1 MKFDYVIA
9 GGGFAGAYCAR
20 ELGRKLG
27 AHRVALVA
35 ERNVLVFHPM
45 LAEVAG
51 STLGPMDVVNPLR
64 QLCKSATV
72 LQGSIQKV
80 DYTAKE
86 LIVDGGRFTRNQ
98 HLGFGQLVLA
108 LGSVTNLNQIPGFSE
123 HGWPM
128 KNVADAL
135 RLRSALINRL
145 EEANLVDDPA
155 VRARLMTFVVVGG
168 GYTGVETAGQ
178 LRGFFRQARKFYPEL
193 KAVPLKLILVHS
205 GPELLPEIGAKLGRH
220 ALEVLQ
226 KRGVDVRLNTKVESM
241 TARKVSFAGGESIET
256 HTVITTIGNAPNPV
270 IQELAK
276 DLKLEM
282 PKGRLTVEPTMQV
295 PGQPG
300 LWAIG
305 DCAGVPWVDRGEA
318 KLAPP
323 TAQLALREGRQLA
336 ANILRAEKGQPLQP
350 FTYRYLGQLATIGE
364 HEAVAEILGFHFRG
378 FLAWWMWRT
387 IYLAKLPGVFRKLRV
402 MIDWTVE
409 LVFPPDISILL
420 PPPDEV
426 MRPIHLEA
434 GEPLFEKGALARAV
448 YYVRK
453 GAVALTG
460 DAGQPD
466 RVIRSGEVI
475 DREEADATHQW
486 KCAAQ
491 ATETSD
497 LIVFRGRAYVLLR
510 EELKISPRGKPA
522 APTAQPPPAP
532 APQSA
537 PAGPI

>member
-27 AHRVALVA
+27 AQRVALIA
-35 ERNVLVFHPM
+35 ERNVMVFHPM

-51 STLGPMDVVNPLR
+51 SSLGPLDVVNPLR
-64 QLCKSATV
+64 QLCKAATV
-72 LQGSIQKV
+72 LQGSVQRV
-80 DYTAKE
+80 DYAAKH
-86 LIVDGGRFTRNQ
+86 LVVDGGRFTRNQ
-98 HLGFGQLVLA
+98 HIGFGQLVIA

-155 VRARLMTFVVVGG
+155 VRARLLTFVVVGG

-178 LRGFFRQARKFYPEL
+178 LRGFFRQALRFYPKL
-193 KAVPLKLILVHS
+193 KPVPLKLVLVHS
-205 GPELLPEIGAKLGRH
+205 GPELLPEIGAKLGHH
-220 ALEVLQ
+220 ALEVLR

-241 TARKVSFAGGESIET
+241 TARKVTFAGGELIET
-256 HTVITTIGNAPNPV
+256 HTVVTTIGNSPNPV
-270 IQELAK
+270 VAELAR

-282 PKGRLTVEPTMQV
+282 PKGRLTVEPTMRV
-295 PGQPG
+295 PGKPD

-305 DCAGVPWVDRGEA
+305 DCAGVPWNDRGVQ

-336 ANILRAEKGQPLQP
+336 ANILRAEQGQPLQP

-378 FLAWWMWRT
+378 FLAWWLWRT
-387 IYLAKLPGVFRKLRV
+387 IYLAKLPGTLRKLRV

-409 LVFPPDISILL
+409 LIFPPDISVIV

-426 MRPIHLEA
+426 LRPIHLEA
-434 GEPLFEKGALARAV
+434 GEPLFEKGGLARAV
-448 YYVRK
+448 FYVRK
-453 GAVALTG
+453 GAVKLT
-460 DAGQPD
+460 AHAEKPE
-466 RVIRSGEVI
+466 RMIRAGEVI
-475 DREEADATHQW
+475 DRDEADADHQW
-486 KCAAQ
+486 TCTAE

-497 LIVFRGRAYVLLR
+497 LIVFRGRAYTLMR
-510 EELKISPRGKPA
+510 DELKLSPRPRPVTPA
-522 APTAQPPPAP
+522 PPPPAP
-532 APQSA
+532 APQSV
-537 PAGPI
+537 PAGPA

>member
-1 MKFDYVIA
+1 VKFDYVIA

-20 ELGRKLG
+20 KLGRKLG
-27 AHRVALVA
+27 AHRVALIA
-35 ERNVLVFHPM
+35 ERNVMVFHPM

-51 STLGPMDVVNPLR
+51 STLGPMDVVIPLR
-64 QLCKSATV
+64 QLCQAATV
-72 LQGSIQKV
+72 LQGSVQRV
-80 DYTAKE
+80 DYQAKE
-86 LIVDGGRFTRNQ
+86 LVVDGGRFTRNQ
-98 HLGFGQLVLA
+98 RIGFGQLVIA
-108 LGSVTNLNQIPGFSE
+108 LGSVTNLSQIPGFSE

-155 VRARLMTFVVVGG
+155 VRGRLLTFVVVGG

-178 LRGFFRQARKFYPEL
+178 LRGFFRQARRFYPAL
-193 KAVPLKLILVHS
+193 KPVPLKLILVHS

-241 TARKVSFAGGESIET
+241 TARQVTFAGGETIET
-256 HTVITTIGNAPNPV
+256 HTVITTIGNSPNPV

-276 DLKLEM
+276 DLKLDM
-282 PKGRLTVEPTMQV
+282 PKGRLTVEPTLRI
-295 PGQPG
+295 PGRPD

-305 DCAGVPWVDRGEA
+305 DCAGVPWNDRGEQ

-336 ANILRAEKGQPLQP
+336 ANILRAEKGLLLRP

-387 IYLAKLPGVFRKLRV
+387 IYLAKLPGTVRKLRV

-409 LVFPPDISILL
+409 LLFPPDISVLL

-426 MRPIHLEA
+426 IRPIHLEA
-434 GEPLFEKGALARAV
+434 GEMLFEKGSLARAV
-448 YYVRK
+448 FYVRK
-453 GAVALTG
+453 GAVTLSAH
-460 DAGQPD
+460 PEKPE
-466 RVIRSGEVI
+466 RVIRTGEVI
-475 DREEADATHQW
+475 DREEADAGHQW
-486 KCAAQ
+486 TCTAHAV
-491 ATETSD
+491 ETSD
-497 LIVFRGRAYVLLR
+497 IIVFRGRAYALMKD
-510 EELKISPRGKPA
+510 ELKISARGKPVA
-522 APTAQPPPAP
+522 A
-532 APQSA
+532 
-537 PAGPI
+537 